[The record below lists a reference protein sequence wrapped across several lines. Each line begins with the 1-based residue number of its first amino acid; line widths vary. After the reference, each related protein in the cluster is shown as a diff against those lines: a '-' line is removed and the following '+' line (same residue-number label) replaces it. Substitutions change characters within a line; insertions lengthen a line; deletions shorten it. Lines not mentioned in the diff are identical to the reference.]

1 MTTTTDAVAHL
12 TPAHW
17 ATANRQLVR
26 KALAEFAHERLLTP
40 NRSGATV
47 TPYAA
52 TTRRPS
58 TASAPGDSRS
68 TTGRS
73 TRLP

>member
-40 NRSGATV
+40 EPSGATA
-47 TPYAA
+47 TTYAA
-52 TTRRPS
+52 TTWRPS
-58 TASAPGDSRS
+58 TASTPGASRS

-73 TRLP
+73 TRPP